1 MSWPLNAPS
10 DINRVLDELSP
21 NSCMDFPSSDTADLT
36 VWPSRKPSSFAT
48 SGFILMTNW
57 LGETELTTRVAE
69 EMFSV
74 PCILFAN
81 FRILSGD

>member
-1 MSWPLNAPS
+1 
-10 DINRVLDELSP
+10 
-21 NSCMDFPSSDTADLT
+21 
-36 VWPSRKPSSFAT
+36 
-48 SGFILMTNW
+48 MTNW

-74 PCILFAN
+74 PCIFFAN